1 METIVTDV
9 LVEAIILAV
18 RKDVVNS
25 LMETECCKYS
35 KRRIRKLCKKL
46 QDRQDSTE
54 SIEEA
59 KEIVRRHLS
68 DTFISITDDTAT
80 MPEEEEIMPEEEE
93 IEEPEVI
100 VEEVK
105 PQSKIFH
112 YINKL
117 TII

>member
-1 METIVTDV
+1 METILTDV

-25 LMETECCKYS
+25 LMETECCRYS
-35 KRRIRKLCKKL
+35 KRRIRKLRKKL
-46 QDRQDSTE
+46 HDRQDSTE

-59 KEIVRRHLS
+59 KEIVRRHIS
-68 DTFISITDDTAT
+68 DTFISVTDDTT
-80 MPEEEEIMPEEEE
+80 SMPEEEE

-112 YINKL
+112 YINKFT
-117 TII
+117 TI